1 MVCRRASR
9 NSWTAIWPLSS
20 SSKAEKAERSSVEGE
35 RGVRRDE
42 SVVRKEDRGRV
53 LEEEGGKNA
62 LIEFGSEES
71 PKYG

>member
-1 MVCRRASR
+1 M
-9 NSWTAIWPLSS
+9 
-20 SSKAEKAERSSVEGE
+20 EGE